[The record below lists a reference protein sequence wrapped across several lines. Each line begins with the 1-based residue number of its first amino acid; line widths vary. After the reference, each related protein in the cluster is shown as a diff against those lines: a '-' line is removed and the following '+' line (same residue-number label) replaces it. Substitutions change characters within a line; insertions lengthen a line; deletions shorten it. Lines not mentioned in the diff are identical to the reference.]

1 MTTTLPPAGSAAPPV
16 PFDPELGAA
25 LTAINE
31 LLPPAFTADQIPLL
45 RSGGPQFVITD
56 EELRRDGKFTVAERT
71 VPGLGGD
78 PDISL
83 LICTPTTVTG
93 TLGCVYHTHGGGMI
107 VGDNRMG
114 VVEMLDWAEELSL
127 VVVSVEYRLA
137 PETPHPGPVNDCY
150 AGLLWTAE
158 HAGELGFDPGR
169 LIVAGGSAGGG
180 LAAALALMA
189 RDQGGPELAGQMLI
203 YPMLDDRNDTPS
215 SLQMAGRGIWD
226 HTANDT
232 GWTALL
238 GDARGGPDVS
248 PYAAPAR
255 ATDLSNLPPAFIDVG
270 SAETFRDEDVAYAG
284 RIWQAGGQAE
294 LHVWPGGFHG
304 FDGFVPQA
312 RLTHEAKAARVRWL
326 HRLLDA

>member
-1 MTTTLPPAGSAAPPV
+1 MTTTLPPASSVAPPV

-45 RSGGPQFVITD
+45 RSGGPQIVITD
-56 EELRRDGKFTVAERT
+56 EELQRDGKFTVAERT
-71 VPGLGGD
+71 VPGLDGD

-158 HAGELGFDPGR
+158 HADELGFDPSR

-189 RDQGGPELAGQMLI
+189 RDKGGPELAGQMLI

-238 GDARGGPDVS
+238 GDAHGGPDVS

-270 SAETFRDEDVAYAG
+270 SAETFRDEDVAYAS
-284 RIWQAGGQAE
+284 RIWQAGGRAE
-294 LHVWPGGFHG
+294 LHVWPGCFHG

-312 RLTHEAKAARVRWL
+312 RLSHEAKAARVRWL